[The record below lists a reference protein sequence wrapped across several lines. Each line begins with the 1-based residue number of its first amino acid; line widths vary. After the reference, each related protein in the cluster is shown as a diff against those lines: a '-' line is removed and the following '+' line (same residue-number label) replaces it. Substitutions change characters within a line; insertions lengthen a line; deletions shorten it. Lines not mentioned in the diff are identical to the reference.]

1 MNKRG
6 DQQLP
11 YDQTSENNYYNESNR
26 NILANRDT
34 NGSPGQSDL
43 AELDLQLFNRLLK
56 TSVIKA
62 SPNFKTVYD
71 RKVIV
76 LDQPNT

>member
-11 YDQTSENNYYNESNR
+11 YDQTSENNYYNESSR

>member
-1 MNKRG
+1 M
-6 DQQLP
+6 
-11 YDQTSENNYYNESNR
+11 
-26 NILANRDT
+26 ANRDT
-34 NGSPGQSDL
+34 NGSPGQSDF

-76 LDQPNT
+76 LDQPNTQKYLNGSIFASYLNVLRDVMIKRN